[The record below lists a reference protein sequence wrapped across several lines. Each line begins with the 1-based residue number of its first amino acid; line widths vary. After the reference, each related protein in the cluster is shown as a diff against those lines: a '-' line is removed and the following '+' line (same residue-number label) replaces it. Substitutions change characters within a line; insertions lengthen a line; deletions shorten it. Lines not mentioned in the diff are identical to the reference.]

1 MQVLIYSDYY
11 QEHKKLYDD
20 IFKLTQS
27 IGGIY
32 PNYRD
37 WYYNTFLEDLK
48 RGNRS
53 YAIATHH
60 TIIAGCCLMKHTSDE
75 KKICTLFVGPQYRRQ
90 GIGSD
95 LVRSALTELGPHP
108 FLTVSDGQL
117 STFVPFL
124 SRFGFQM
131 KKLPKV
137 KTCDPQEA
145 LFYRPTPRL
154 IQKSR
159 TTLPDQ
165 VKDKTKIRAIA

>member
-20 IFKLTQS
+20 IFKLTQP
-27 IGGIY
+27 IGDIY
-32 PNYRD
+32 PNYRN
-37 WYYNTFLEDLK
+37 WYYHTFLEDLK
-48 RGNRS
+48 QGHRL

-60 TIIAGCCLMKHTSDE
+60 MVITGCCLMKNTANE

-117 STFVPFL
+117 STFIPFL

-131 KKLPKV
+131 KMLPRKNAA
-137 KTCDPQEA
+137 TPREA